1 MMHQNKP
8 NAQQQLAIKEAA
20 MILETLYGYQEFIN
34 ILKTSLHQ
42 GKDIIHASEVERYI
56 FPSRLDVLARRSYI
70 PFEIQ
75 SLYLQGHKAYEID
88 GLLRVLSQI
97 LPLLRGTFYSKGGS
111 AAQECAQDL
120 SIADPRNSH
129 QAR

>member
-1 MMHQNKP
+1 MMRQHP

-20 MILETLYGYQEFIN
+20 MILETLYGYQEFVN
-34 ILKTSLHQ
+34 VLKTALHH
-42 GKDIIHASEVERYI
+42 GKDIISASEVERYI
-56 FPSRLDVLARRSYI
+56 FPSRLNVLARRSYI

-97 LPLLRGTFYSKGGS
+97 LPLLRSTFYLKGDS
-111 AAQECAQDL
+111 TPYNVSQDL
-120 SIADPRNSH
+120 SIADHINSH
-129 QAR
+129 KAW

>member
-1 MMHQNKP
+1 MRQQP

-34 ILKTSLHQ
+34 VLKTALHQ
-42 GKDIIHASEVERYI
+42 GKDIICASEVERYI
-56 FPSRLDVLARRSYI
+56 LPSRLDILARRSYI

-88 GLLRVLSQI
+88 GLLRAISHT
-97 LPLLRGTFYSKGGS
+97 LPLLRSTFYSKGES
-111 AAQECAQDL
+111 NPYNVSQDL
-120 SIADPRNSH
+120 NIADHINSH
-129 QAR
+129 KAW